1 MLLTKPAIMAQALDI
16 LAEEIQCGDGVASA
30 AIAEAAEHVR
40 HLGAI
45 KAWWD
50 GHADFDALNDLMGKI
65 P

>member
-1 MLLTKPAIMAQALDI
+1 MLLTKPEIMASALDI
-16 LAEEIQCGDGVASA
+16 LAQDIDSEDGVPNA

-50 GHADFDALNDLMGKI
+50 GHADFDALNDLMGEI